1 MQPKLVQS
9 IYVSAAK
16 RPMTEDELARLLA
29 VCRTNNRRDDI
40 TGILVYFE
48 GSFMQVLEGPQESV
62 RRMMEVVGG
71 DPRHCQVTLLTEEP
85 VEERSFPEWTMGF
98 ARPGQE
104 ELLALEGSNDFYAE
118 GRSLL
123 DLGPGT
129 AKKLLE
135 MFRRN
140 NR

>member
-1 MQPKLVQS
+1 MHTKLVQS

-16 RPMTEDELARLLA
+16 RPMTEDELTRLLA
-29 VCRTNNRRDDI
+29 VCRANNRRDGI

-48 GSFMQVLEGPQESV
+48 GSFMQVLEGPQEAV
-62 RRMMEVVGG
+62 RRMMGVVRK
-71 DPRHCQVTLLTEEP
+71 DPRHCHITLLTEDP

-104 ELLALEGSNDFYAE
+104 ELLALDGSNDFYTE

-123 DLGPGT
+123 DIGPGP

-135 MFRRN
+135 MFLRN